1 MCRSLNRGTLSAILA
16 CMLTASLILMP
27 LQFAFATHSDGETE
41 KDSVLVNGD
50 ASGEGDA
57 GIAADDET
65 ENSYAVENL
74 EGGLVGDTS
83 HGTEMFLGE
92 NGITATLA
100 DSSLVAQADND
111 ISNAHCFLIDPF
123 RGAVNAINLRLIL
136 DGRALSLNKDYE
148 ITGCVDDEG
157 NSVTQISGAG
167 FYTFSYRG
175 IGSYTGTGSI
185 RLENYDMAPIG
196 NFNDAH
202 IADCNLVYT
211 GNPQPIEFEVTL
223 GGEYLEQD
231 VDYTVDYIKKNGVE
245 ISPDEVIEVGSYE
258 AMLTGVEDRGY
269 TGSQIVSVSVYN
281 SYDLVA
287 ARVEGYDLKDSYDW
301 TGQAIPIPDFT
312 LTMPNG
318 TELVE
323 GTDYTV
329 QVSGGGQ
336 TVDKANAQCIDEGWY
351 SVQAVGIGSYA
362 AGYKTKY
369 IGRFLICKPEHN
381 LANATVSGVKIRY
394 AFTGL
399 PVDITPMVMM
409 GSKQLNVDVDGTN
422 RNDAD
427 CSLVIR
433 RFLTAQTVWS
443 LKDIYFPGHYY
454 VFLNNANN
462 GYMGTNT
469 VAEFYIYEE
478 DEGGIP
484 APDAPVVEDESTG
497 VTMTASLLDDMAV
510 DGNTVRFNVSDDRSS
525 ASPEATS
532 VLEKYTIADDALAKV
547 FNVTLDLLNSSGEH
561 IASLTEDLG
570 SVALAFPV
578 DASLNGKNV
587 KVIQLHEKSDGTIE
601 QIENIVTVAD
611 GQVKVIVD
619 KLSEFIIVPMDEES
633 ENPSAGEGIDSGEGT
648 EDDKG
653 NVSSGSDEPS
663 SPNRSTG
670 EGSSAGENADQ
681 ADNQG
686 HATSMGDAN
695 ISISL
700 LSGVLVAA
708 MLVLFTL
715 VACSRKQSGRR

>member
-1 MCRSLNRGTLSAILA
+1 MYKR
-16 CMLTASLILMP
+16 
-27 LQFAFATHSDGETE
+27 Q
-41 KDSVLVNGD
+41 
-50 ASGEGDA
+50 
-57 GIAADDET
+57 
-65 ENSYAVENL
+65 
-74 EGGLVGDTS
+74 
-83 HGTEMFLGE
+83 
-92 NGITATLA
+92 
-100 DSSLVAQADND
+100 
-111 ISNAHCFLIDPF
+111 
-123 RGAVNAINLRLIL
+123 
-136 DGRALSLNKDYE
+136 
-148 ITGCVDDEG
+148 
-157 NSVTQISGAG
+157 
-167 FYTFSYRG
+167 
-175 IGSYTGTGSI
+175 
-185 RLENYDMAPIG
+185 
-196 NFNDAH
+196 
-202 IADCNLVYT
+202 
-211 GNPQPIEFEVTL
+211 
-223 GGEYLEQD
+223 
-231 VDYTVDYIKKNGVE
+231 
-245 ISPDEVIEVGSYE
+245 
-258 AMLTGVEDRGY
+258 
-269 TGSQIVSVSVYN
+269 
-281 SYDLVA
+281 
-287 ARVEGYDLKDSYDW
+287 
-301 TGQAIPIPDFT
+301 
-312 LTMPNG
+312 
-318 TELVE
+318 
-323 GTDYTV
+323 
-329 QVSGGGQ
+329 
-336 TVDKANAQCIDEGWY
+336 DEGWY

-611 GQVKVIVD
+611 GQAKVIVD

>member
-1 MCRSLNRGTLSAILA
+1 MCKSLSRGTLSAILA
-16 CMLTASLILMP
+16 CVLAASLILMP
-27 LQFAFATHSDGETE
+27 LQFAFAAYSDGETE
-41 KDSVLVNGD
+41 KDSVSVNSD
-50 ASGEGDA
+50 ASGESDA
-57 GIAADDET
+57 GIAADDEA
-65 ENSYAVENL
+65 ENSYAVEDA
-74 EGGLVGDTS
+74 ERGLIEDAA
-83 HGTEMFLGE
+83 HGTEMFLSE
-92 NGITATLA
+92 SKITAALA
-100 DSSLVAQADND
+100 DSTLVAQADND

-123 RGAVNAINLRLIL
+123 RGAANAINLRLIL

-157 NSVTQISGAG
+157 NPVAQISEAG

-211 GNPQPIEFEVTL
+211 GSPQPIEFEVTL
-223 GGEYLEQD
+223 GSKHLEQS

-245 ISPDEVIEVGSYE
+245 ISPDGVIEVGSYE
-258 AMLTGVEDRGY
+258 AMLTGVEGRGY
-269 TGSQIVSVSVYN
+269 TGSQIVSISVYN

-301 TGQAIPIPDFT
+301 TGQAIHIPDFT

-336 TVDKANAQCIDEGWY
+336 TVDKANAQCTDEGRY
-351 SVQAVGIGSYA
+351 YVQAVGIGSYA
-362 AGYKTKY
+362 GGYKTKF
-369 IGRFLICKPEHN
+369 IGSFLISKPEYN

-399 PVDITPMVMM
+399 PVDISPIVMM
-409 GSKQLNVDVDGTN
+409 GSKQLNVDVDGSF

-433 RFLTAQTVWS
+433 RFLTAQAVWS

-462 GYMGTNT
+462 GYIGTKT

-478 DEGGIP
+478 DEGGTP
-484 APDAPVVEDESTG
+484 APGAPVAEDESTG
-497 VTMTASLLDDMAV
+497 VTMTASLLDDMVV
-510 DGNTVRFNVSDDRSS
+510 DGNTVKFNVSDDRSS

-532 VLEKYTIADDALAKV
+532 VLEKYTTTDDSLAKV

-578 DASLNGKNV
+578 DVSLNGKNV

-601 QIENIVTVAD
+601 QIENVVTVAD
-611 GQVKVIVD
+611 GQAVVIVD
-619 KLSEFIIVPMDEES
+619 KLSEFIIVPMDEELD
-633 ENPSAGEGIDSGEGT
+633 NPGEGEGTDSGEGAG
-648 EDDKG
+648 DDKG
-653 NVSSGSDEPS
+653 DVSSSSDEPS
-663 SPNRSTG
+663 SPNQSAG
-670 EGSSAGENADQ
+670 ESSSAIENADQ

-686 HATSMGDAN
+686 LATSMGDAN

-700 LSGVLVAA
+700 LFNILVAA
-708 MLVLFTL
+708 TLVLFGL
-715 VACSRKQSGRR
+715 AACSRRHSSKR